1 MSLESRLSA
10 LVSAIGADIKALFA
24 GKQDALVSG
33 VNIKTVNGASVIG
46 AGDLVITAELDPDI
60 LALIYE
66 GL

>member
-1 MSLESRLSA
+1 MSLEHRLSA

-33 VNIKTVNGASVIG
+33 TNIKTVNGASVIG
-46 AGDLVITAELDPDI
+46 AGDLVITPEIDPDI